1 MTYFIA
7 FIGVLLCLIAS
18 VIFLFPRTVV
28 ELTQNL
34 TVTTPLRLT
43 AFGLRIAL
51 GILLVLAAD
60 LTRLPLVIEIIG
72 YLVILGGIAV
82 LLMSNRMLQS
92 LIDWFVGWN
101 LVAFRVAG
109 IFAFLFGGFLIW
121 VCI

>member
-101 LVAFRVAG
+101 LIAFRVAG

-121 VCI
+121 ACI